1 MPPDELDPTPEP
13 QDNNT
18 QPMQEGLHVSQF
30 NQMPIDPAVAVAAF
44 VEWLQSRE
52 ERTGP
57 FSVHYGTDAGNKL
70 VDTFCAAQGWIAVML
85 DEAQVEQAK
94 ALREKYPD

>member
-1 MPPDELDPTPEP
+1 MLPDELDPTPEP

-85 DEAQVEQAK
+85 DEAQVEQVK
-94 ALREKYPD
+94 ALRGKYPN

>member
-13 QDNNT
+13 QDNDT
-18 QPMQEGLHVSQF
+18 QPMQEGLHISQL

-44 VEWLQSRE
+44 MEWLQSRE

-57 FSVHYGTDAGNKL
+57 FSVHYAVEAGNAL
-70 VDTFCAAQGWIAVML
+70 VDAFCAAQGWIAVVL
-85 DEAQVEQAK
+85 DEQQVEQVK

>member
-13 QDNNT
+13 QDNDT
-18 QPMQEGLHVSQF
+18 QPMQL
-30 NQMPIDPAVAVAAF
+30 PTDPAAAVAAF
-44 VEWLQSRE
+44 MEWLQSRE

-57 FSVHYGTDAGNKL
+57 FSVHYGTDAGNAL
-70 VDTFCAAQGWIAVML
+70 VDMFCAAQGWIAVML
-85 DEAQVEQAK
+85 DEAQVEQVK